1 MCRVG
6 DHRRDESAAELIEKA
21 EEKAR
26 QDRPKSP
33 DQIPTVGPNVYQAK
47 GKGRDHQ
54 SKLRL
59 DRAAKKHLL
68 SDTGENGDQD
78 QAAPI
83 HSVHQRRSQF
93 VGDPAHDRC
102 NAVDHYAKEN
112 RGDGRQQSQH
122 DAQRKRVGEGE
133 LSIPQTIPER
143 GGDGEQ
149 PVEKCR
155 LPYKTWSHEPPFE
168 IGNAA
173 QPRLDLGLARTNAPK
188 RLSYRMINCRSWNK
202 SGVEGEIL
210 DESIFKAYDIR
221 GVYPDSLNE
230 EVARNVGRA
239 FVHHLGLRG
248 SRVVVAR
255 DMRLS
260 GEALENAFVE
270 GVTESGADVLDLG
283 MVSTDA
289 LYFAVGHLEEPGGAM
304 ITASH
309 NPKDYNGLK
318 LCREDAIA
326 LSGDEGIG
334 HIQNLITSGKLPE
347 PAECSGSVEEDDLTE
362 EYAEHCVS
370 FIDTED
376 LRPLKIVVDAG
387 NGMAGKMLPPVFEK
401 LPFEYIP
408 MYFELDGSFPNH
420 PPNPIEPE
428 NVEELQ
434 KKVVEEG
441 ADFGV
446 AFDGDADRCFVID
459 EQGNIVSGDLLA
471 TLVAKNVLE
480 KESGATILYSAVCS
494 KALPELIEREGGKAV
509 RTRAGHSIIKPQMRK
524 NDAAF
529 GAEHSGHFY
538 FRDNYFADSGII
550 AMLTVAELV
559 ARQNS
564 PISELLDPVD
574 PYVRSGEINSEV
586 EDQDEILQKI
596 EDQYSGAET
605 EIDHLDGLTVDHGDW
620 WFNLRPSN
628 TEPLLRLNV
637 EAEDSETMEQ
647 KRDELLELIQ
657 G

>member
-1 MCRVG
+1 M
-6 DHRRDESAAELIEKA
+6 
-21 EEKAR
+21 
-26 QDRPKSP
+26 
-33 DQIPTVGPNVYQAK
+33 
-47 GKGRDHQ
+47 
-54 SKLRL
+54 
-59 DRAAKKHLL
+59 
-68 SDTGENGDQD
+68 
-78 QAAPI
+78 
-83 HSVHQRRSQF
+83 
-93 VGDPAHDRC
+93 
-102 NAVDHYAKEN
+102 
-112 RGDGRQQSQH
+112 
-122 DAQRKRVGEGE
+122 
-133 LSIPQTIPER
+133 
-143 GGDGEQ
+143 
-149 PVEKCR
+149 
-155 LPYKTWSHEPPFE
+155 
-168 IGNAA
+168 
-173 QPRLDLGLARTNAPK
+173 
-188 RLSYRMINCRSWNK
+188 
-202 SGVEGEIL
+202 L

-221 GVYPDSLNE
+221 GVYPDALDE
-230 EVARNVGRA
+230 GVARDVGRA
-239 FVHHLGLRG
+239 FVHHLSLSG

-260 GEALENAFVE
+260 GEALQKAFIE

-283 MVSTDA
+283 LVSTDA

-334 HIQNLITSGKLPE
+334 QIRDLITSGKLPG
-347 PAECSGSVEEDDLTE
+347 PAEYAGSVEEDDLTD

-370 FIDTED
+370 FIETDG
-376 LRPLKIVVDAG
+376 LRPLKVVVDAG

-401 LPFEYIP
+401 LPFEYVP

-428 NVEELQ
+428 NVAELQ
-434 KKVVEEG
+434 KRVVEEG
-441 ADFGV
+441 ADFG
-446 AFDGDADRCFVID
+446 ASFDGDADRCFVID
-459 EQGNIVSGDLLA
+459 EQGDIISGDLLA

-480 KESGATILYSAVCS
+480 KQPGATILYSAVCS
-494 KALPELIEREGGKAV
+494 KALPELVGREGGKAI

-559 ARQNS
+559 ARQEK
-564 PISELLDPVD
+564 PISELLSPID
-574 PYVRSGEINSEV
+574 PYTRSGEINSEV
-586 EDQDEILQKI
+586 EDTDSVIQKVEDRYSNDENV
-596 EDQYSGAET
+596 
-605 EIDHLDGLTVDHGDW
+605 EIDHLDGLTVDCGNW

-637 EAEDSETMEQ
+637 EAEDSEVMER

-657 G
+657 E